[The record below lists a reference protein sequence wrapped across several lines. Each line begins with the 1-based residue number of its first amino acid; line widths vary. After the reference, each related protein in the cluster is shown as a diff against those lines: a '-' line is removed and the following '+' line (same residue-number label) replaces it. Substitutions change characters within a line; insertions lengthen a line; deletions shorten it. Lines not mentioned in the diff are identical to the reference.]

1 MYTLTPTEEE
11 FKQFI
16 PYVEGLY
23 KQGIWKYGSIKIIPP
38 QGFNPGNWFN
48 KDSDKKLSTRFQ
60 WPYEMSQALVS
71 LIDLILPLAL
81 WKQRWGLHVQRIL

>member
-1 MYTLTPTEEE
+1 MELRKRQKTNEHERLKIGFQDMDRMYTLTPTEEE

-38 QGFNPGNWFN
+38 QGFNPGN
-48 KDSDKKLSTRFQ
+48 
-60 WPYEMSQALVS
+60 
-71 LIDLILPLAL
+71 
-81 WKQRWGLHVQRIL
+81 